1 MSRVVSFV
9 VLLAVIL
16 VIGAL
21 FFRVMANFL
30 LPLFLAVLLVVI
42 FRPLHRWILQRC
54 RGRERVAAGLT
65 TATVLLIVLFPIAL
79 VITLA
84 IFEGRDL
91 IVEVQQTQLLDQK
104 LASFRKQFDL
114 EIQHAELLRAVDSGL
129 QKFTSDPSGR
139 PQVAHHIEN
148 LEERLRQDRD
158 RLDTETPEGKRA
170 AQIKEHWDR
179 FLTAFATRPPPR
191 TRMMTPLPFQTR
203 RPMSSLT
210 NPGVMLPCSSSAP
223 SAGSCW
229 EDKSANG

>member
-30 LPLFLAVLLVVI
+30 LPLFLAALLVVI

-104 LASFRKQFDL
+104 LASFRKKFDL
-114 EIQHAELLRAVDSGL
+114 EIPLAELLRAVDSEL
-129 QKFTSDPSGR
+129 Q
-139 PQVAHHIEN
+139 N
-148 LEERLRQDRD
+148 
-158 RLDTETPEGKRA
+158 
-170 AQIKEHWDR
+170 
-179 FLTAFATRPPPR
+179 
-191 TRMMTPLPFQTR
+191 
-203 RPMSSLT
+203 
-210 NPGVMLPCSSSAP
+210 
-223 SAGSCW
+223 
-229 EDKSANG
+229 